1 MTPQEDLPSLVS
13 RRDFL
18 ISLAASGVG
27 SLFLSAS
34 NVGCMRSGLD
44 ILITGG
50 AIIDGN
56 GTKEFIADVGI
67 RDGRIVSVG
76 KSEGATAERVI
87 DARGLKVVPG
97 FIDIH
102 SHVDTGLF
110 RDPKAESKVRQ
121 GVTTEVSGMDGDSP
135 APLGGPVVEE
145 YLRRFEEDFGF
156 ACPYRDMDGYLSA
169 LEKNRSAQNIITFAG
184 LGSIREKVVG
194 LEDRPATPEEM
205 TAMKR
210 EAVLAI
216 EQGAWGAS
224 TGLEYTPGSF
234 ASTRELWEIV
244 RTIPEKHRL
253 YATHMRNEDDRVLEA
268 IEEAITIA
276 RESGARLQVS
286 HLKAQ
291 NRANWPKQAQ
301 AIEMLEQAI
310 ATGMDVHADRY
321 PYVAFSTGLTNL
333 FPLWSREGDTDEF
346 LKRLGDRSTLA
357 RIRTAVEK
365 KVDGLGSW
373 DAVMISGVRNEEHKQ
388 FQGRTVSQIADSM
401 GIDPFEFTVTL
412 LEKEEGRVGMVGF
425 GMDEAGTEMVLA
437 WPHTM
442 IASDGGA
449 YSPSRPTTTP
459 HPRTYGTFPRAIAV
473 YERERKIVTLPEMI
487 RKMTTLPA
495 AKLGLSDRG
504 MVAENKAADIVLFDH
519 ETIRDRA
526 TFVNPHQFPDGIPY
540 VIINGTI
547 VVDNNEQTNQLPGKI
562 LRSW

>member
-1 MTPQEDLPSLVS
+1 MSSDDGVNAGVS
-13 RRDFL
+13 RRSFL
-18 ISLAASGVG
+18 ASLAASGL
-27 SLFLSAS
+27 SPLLLSAMS
-34 NVGCMRSGLD
+34 GCMRSRLD
-44 ILITGG
+44 ILISGG
-50 AIIDGN
+50 AIIDGS
-56 GTKEFIADVGI
+56 GSDEFVADVGI
-67 RDGRIVSVG
+67 RAGKIVSIG
-76 KSEGATAERVI
+76 KLEGATAERVI

-102 SHVDTGLF
+102 SHVDTDLF

-135 APLGGPVVEE
+135 APLGGPALEG
-145 YLRRFEEDFGF
+145 YLRRFEEEFGF
-156 ACPYRDMDGYLSA
+156 ACPYRSMDGYLNA
-169 LEKNRSAQNIITFAG
+169 LEKNRSAQNIITFVG

-210 EAVLAI
+210 EAVLAV

-244 RTIPEKHRL
+244 RAVPEKYRL

-291 NRANWPKQAQ
+291 NRVNWPKQAQ

-310 ATGMDVHADRY
+310 ASGMDVHADRY

-333 FPLWSREGDTDEF
+333 FPLWSREGGTEKF
-346 LKRLGDRSTLA
+346 LQRLGDHPTLS
-357 RIRTAVEK
+357 RIRTEVQK
-365 KVDGLGSW
+365 KVNGLGSW
-373 DAVMISGVRNEEHKQ
+373 DAVMISGVRNEENKQ
-388 FQGRTVSQIADSM
+388 FQGRTVSQITDSL

-459 HPRTYGTFPRAIAV
+459 HPRTYGTFPRAIGV

-487 RKMTTLPA
+487 RKMTMLPA
-495 AKLGLSDRG
+495 SKLGLSDRG
-504 MVAENKAADIVLFDH
+504 MIAENRAADIVLFDH

-526 TFVNPHQFPDGIPY
+526 TFINPHQFPDGIPF
-540 VIINGTI
+540 VIVNGTI
-547 VVDNNEQTNQLPGKI
+547 VVDNNQQTDLLPGKI
-562 LRSW
+562 LRSG